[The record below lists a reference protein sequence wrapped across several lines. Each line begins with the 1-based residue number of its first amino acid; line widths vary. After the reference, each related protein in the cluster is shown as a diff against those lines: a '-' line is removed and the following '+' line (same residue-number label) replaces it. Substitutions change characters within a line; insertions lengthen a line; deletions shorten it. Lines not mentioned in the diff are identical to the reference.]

1 MDCSGLEKI
10 HLDIGLIS
18 CYAFN
23 KDRTKVAVSSNTNE
37 VFIYALKCGDWV
49 RTDVFKDHNLR
60 VTGIDWAPETNRIVT
75 CAQDKTA
82 YVYNYN
88 GEKWIF
94 SCVVARLYRAAT
106 CVKWS
111 PSETKFAI
119 GSCSKVVAVC
129 SYVKETDWWVAKP
142 IRKQIYSMISSV
154 DWHPNNVL
162 LAVGGMDF
170 RTRVYSAYMK
180 ELDGD
185 KPIGSCW
192 SVKNEPFGTLLAEYT
207 GHNMSWIN
215 AVKFSPSGDR
225 LCWVSHNSTIY
236 MVDSRGKRNLIGMNS
251 SLGTFIIIMLF
262 SFTNFSVL
270 KNRRKSHPKMV
281 SLKTPFLPF
290 SSVIWLNNDEIVAG
304 GFNCFPV
311 LYRVNKDANL
321 EFVCNLDLPSTKKS
335 APMSPMVMFKNLES
349 RADSSNG
356 NDIHL
361 KTLHQSAITQI
372 RPHTTDRTGNVSVFS
387 SAAYDGLL
395 ILWDA
400 NKLKA
405 NSSVGL

>member
-1 MDCSGLEKI
+1 
-10 HLDIGLIS
+10 
-18 CYAFN
+18 
-23 KDRTKVAVSSNTNE
+23 
-37 VFIYALKCGDWV
+37 
-49 RTDVFKDHNLR
+49 
-60 VTGIDWAPETNRIVT
+60 
-75 CAQDKTA
+75 
-82 YVYNYN
+82 
-88 GEKWIF
+88 
-94 SCVVARLYRAAT
+94 
-106 CVKWS
+106 
-111 PSETKFAI
+111 
-119 GSCSKVVAVC
+119 
-129 SYVKETDWWVAKP
+129 
-142 IRKQIYSMISSV
+142 MISSV

-236 MVDSRGKRNLIGMNS
+236 MVDSRGKRFVYSKSYWHEFIAWYIHYYYYVVQFYQFFS
-251 SLGTFIIIMLF
+251 SEEST
-262 SFTNFSVL
+262 
-270 KNRRKSHPKMV
+270 KKSPKVGRMV

-349 RADSSNG
+349 RADSSND

-361 KTLHQSAITQI
+361 KTLHQSAIT
-372 RPHTTDRTGNVSVFS
+372 
-387 SAAYDGLL
+387 YCYY
-395 ILWDA
+395 
-400 NKLKA
+400 
-405 NSSVGL
+405 